1 MQITEISPFIRY
13 CALHNQSVSRSLSVT
28 YDCRLQY
35 ILGGTGTYTLNGT
48 VYSLA
53 SDTLIFYQPGTEYSF
68 TPDPVFRCIALDFD
82 FTQEFSHIRHPQYPV
97 AKADAN
103 KKHMHPH
110 ISFSDYPLFDTP
122 VVMENVFP
130 LRQPLMEL
138 LPEFRS
144 GKLFFR
150 EKSGALLKNIL
161 LELVRLSQNDRKK
174 SDICDTVLSYIGTH
188 TEEDLSNEQLGEMMH
203 LDPCYLNR
211 LIKNYTG
218 RSLHRNVILCRIR
231 AATELLLNT
240 DFPLEE
246 IAVKT
251 GFCDAAHFSACF
263 KKQTGIPPSRY
274 RKG

>member
-13 CALHNQSVSRSLSVT
+13 CALHDQSLSRPLSVT

-35 ILGGTGTYTLNGT
+35 ILDGTGTYTLNGQT
-48 VYSLA
+48 YRLT
-53 SDTLIFYQPGTEYSF
+53 SDMLIFYQPGTEYSF

-82 FTQEFSHIRHPQYPV
+82 FTQEFSHIRHPQYPIAV
-97 AKADAN
+97 TDAN
-103 KKHMHPH
+103 KNHIHPH
-110 ISFSDYPLFDTP
+110 ISFSDYPLFDAP
-122 VVMENVFP
+122 VVLEHAFS

-138 LPEFRS
+138 LSEFRS

-174 SDICDTVLSYIGTH
+174 SDICDTVLSYISAH
-188 TEEDLSNEQLGEMMH
+188 PEEDLSNERLGEIMC

-218 RSLHRNVILCRIR
+218 LSLHRNVIHRRIR
-231 AATELLLNT
+231 TATEFLLHT
-240 DFPLEE
+240 DFPLED
-246 IAVKT
+246 IATKT

-274 RKG
+274 RQG